1 MPDRVR
7 TRKRVRRNHVLAAV
21 SVGLALAPFR
31 ACEAASWVGGSGSW
45 SNPNNWSPAVVPAP
59 DTDVFIRHNDGLN
72 RLITFDHDYPQPLGA
87 FILDQTGAG
96 TTTFSMTANTFGTNY
111 QNIDKQEVIGL
122 HGRATFLQSGGINV
136 GHPTFN
142 QIHMGE
148 GIGSSGTYNLSG
160 GTMSAAGLI
169 MGYSGA
175 GTFIQ
180 SAGVASISFVNLGVN
195 DGSAGTMNLSGTAS
209 FTGGAVFCAQL
220 GPGHINQSG
229 GTFRV
234 SSLAMGV

>member
-122 HGRATFLQSGGINV
+122 NGRATFLQSGGMNV
-136 GHPTFN
+136 GDSFN
-142 QIHMGE
+142 QIRMGE
-148 GIGSSGTYNLSG
+148 GPGSAGTYNLSG
-160 GTMSAAGLI
+160 GTLSAAGLT
-169 MGYSGA
+169 MGNNCA
-175 GTFIQ
+175 GTYSQ
-180 SAGVASISFVNLGVN
+180 SAGVTTVSFEIG
-195 DGSAGTMNLSGTAS
+195 
-209 FTGGAVFCAQL
+209 
-220 GPGHINQSG
+220 
-229 GTFRV
+229 R
-234 SSLAMGV
+234 